1 MGLKWEAGGLQFL
14 NGMSVLKPPWG
25 YGMAYKPAN
34 RLVVVYY
41 PIPLNY
47 VIRWARKGY
56 LWVRWQIAWHSTRFA
71 IWLIR
76 LFTPNFKIR

>member
-1 MGLKWEAGGLQFL
+1 MGFKWEGNGLHFL
-14 NGMSVLKPPWG
+14 DGRDALRPPWG
-25 YGMAYKPAN
+25 YGVAYRPAN
-34 RLVVVYY
+34 RYSVYY

-56 LWVRWQIAWHSTRFA
+56 IWVRWQIAWQLTRLG

-76 LFTPNFKIR
+76 LFTPDAKID